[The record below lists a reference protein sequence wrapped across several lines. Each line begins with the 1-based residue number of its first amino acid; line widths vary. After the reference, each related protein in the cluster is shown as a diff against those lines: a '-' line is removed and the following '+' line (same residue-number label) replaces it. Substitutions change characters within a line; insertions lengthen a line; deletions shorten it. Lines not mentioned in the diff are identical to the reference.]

1 MWFDEIFEKW
11 IYFLYFEIEKWNLQ
25 IYSFGNGNDGRLG
38 LGKTGNVDKPT
49 IISTLLGVKI
59 ESIYAGYNSV
69 IATACNSLLFILF
82 FSIISFCLLNERN

>member
-1 MWFDEIFEKW
+1 MKYLKNEFIF
-11 IYFLYFEIEKWNLQ
+11 YYFEIEKWNLQ

-59 ESIYAGYNSV
+59 ESIYGGYNSV
-69 IATACNSLLFILF
+69 IATACNSLFYFFNYFFFCWNEMKIILF
-82 FSIISFCLLNERN
+82 E